1 MLGTVSFDHGDVMS
15 EIAES
20 TAGPAHHVPVID
32 RMMEMLFVLESRPGG
47 ATIRDLV
54 EALGVPRT
62 TVYRIL
68 NTLGHH
74 DVVRRSDEDFYRLGP
89 RLLRLSRSI
98 GDSKGFDLTTIGA
111 PFLRSLSSETG
122 EGSKISIVDG
132 EGLLVV
138 AAASGAREYA
148 LTVAPGQRMPLHAG
162 AAGKTLLAHLP
173 KDTVD
178 RRLAGDLTRYTPRT
192 ITDPRRLRS
201 ELARIRRQGWAQD
214 RGEYSPSIHA
224 FAAPILDR
232 YGAIIA
238 AVSVPFIA
246 GAATGHMEKLR
257 VAVVAAAK
265 ALSESLPAL

>member
-1 MLGTVSFDHGDVMS
+1 MSIERGDVMS

-20 TAGPAHHVPVID
+20 SVGPAHFVPVID
-32 RMMEMLFVLESRPGG
+32 RMMEMLFVLEKRPDG

-54 EALGVPRT
+54 EALSVPRT

-68 NTLGHH
+68 NTLEHH
-74 DVVRRSDEDFYRLGP
+74 DIVRRSGEGLYRLGP
-89 RLLRLSRSI
+89 RLLRLAARSI
-98 GDSKGFDLTTIGA
+98 GDSKGYDIATIA
-111 PFLRSLSSETG
+111 QPFLRSLSSETG

-148 LTVAPGQRMPLHAG
+148 LTVVPGQKLPLHAG

-173 KDTVD
+173 KDKVE
-178 RRLAGDLTRYTPRT
+178 RHLASELPRYTSRT

-214 RGEYSPSIHA
+214 RGEYAPGIHA

-232 YGAIIA
+232 DAAIVA
-238 AVSVPFIA
+238 ALSVPFIA
-246 GAATGHMEKLR
+246 GAATDHMERLR
-257 VAVVAAAK
+257 VAVVETAK
-265 ALSESLPAL
+265 ALSGALPML